1 MSENIDDATQLS
13 DTTRLSDST
22 QLSDSTHLSD
32 ATHLASAPH
41 TGTTPS
47 TESAPQSVA
56 LPNLPQRP
64 SQAPSE
70 KPSPTT
76 DAASIPAGDDST
88 VLKPRKGS
96 PSAIPQQATAQS
108 QPQSQPQRQSSKAAQ
123 AAASALPASIN
134 SGLLPQPTAQVR
146 DFQQSFNALV
156 ENVSKVVIGKTI
168 PIKQCVTALMVGGH
182 ILLED
187 NPGTGKTQLARGLA
201 NSISTGFKRVQFTP
215 DLLPS
220 DVVGVTFYDQKRGE
234 FEFREG
240 PIFASIVLADEIN
253 RASPKTQSA
262 LLEVMEEQKVTVD
275 GVTHDVPQPF
285 IVIATQNPIEQLGT
299 YKLPEAQ
306 MDRFLIKTSIGYPG
320 HDVSVDILKQVDIT
334 DRAQTISPV
343 LSGDDVMRLRQVATE
358 IYVDDA
364 IREYIVRLVEA
375 TRHNEKI
382 TVGSSMRGALA
393 LTRCARI
400 WAAADGRAYVVPD
413 DVKDLAVAVLA
424 HRITLTP
431 EATFDGATPESLI
444 AQVLEDVPS
453 PTIGS

>member
-1 MSENIDDATQLS
+1 MDTKQKIDEILSETGKAVLGKQEVLS
-13 DTTRLSDST
+13 RILT
-22 QLSDSTHLSD
+22 
-32 ATHLASAPH
+32 AILA
-41 TGTTPS
+41 
-47 TESAPQSVA
+47 
-56 LPNLPQRP
+56 
-64 SQAPSE
+64 
-70 KPSPTT
+70 
-76 DAASIPAGDDST
+76 
-88 VLKPRKGS
+88 
-96 PSAIPQQATAQS
+96 
-108 QPQSQPQRQSSKAAQ
+108 
-123 AAASALPASIN
+123 
-134 SGLLPQPTAQVR
+134 
-146 DFQQSFNALV
+146 
-156 ENVSKVVIGKTI
+156 
-168 PIKQCVTALMVGGH
+168 GGH
-182 ILLED
+182 ILID
-187 NPGTGKTQLARGLA
+187 DIPGVGKTTIAVAFTHALGLDY
-201 NSISTGFKRVQFTP
+201 KRMQFTP
-215 DLLPS
+215 DVLPS
-220 DVVGVTFYDQKRGE
+220 DITGFSMYDKNSGE
-234 FEFREG
+234 FRYMPGSAMTNLF
-240 PIFASIVLADEIN
+240 LADEIN

-320 HDVSVDILKQVDIT
+320 HDVSVDILKQVEIT